1 MIKNNKAWLIKTLV
15 KMNPDIKKKLKKK
28 EFNLI
33 DNGYLDSL
41 MILRLLFEIEK
52 RNKTKINPSKL
63 KREKFSSFES
73 ISKLLK

>member
-1 MIKNNKAWLIKTLV
+1 MAKNNKAWLIQTLINI
-15 KMNPDIKKKLKKK
+15 NPDIKKQLKKK

-52 RNKTKINPSKL
+52 KNKIKINPSKL
-63 KREKFSSFES
+63 KREKFSSIERML
-73 ISKLLK
+73 KLLE

>member
-1 MIKNNKAWLIKTLV
+1 MAKNNKAWLIQTLI
-15 KMNPDIKKKLKKK
+15 KINPDIKKQLNKK

-52 RNKTKINPSKL
+52 KNKIKINPSKL
-63 KREKFSSFES
+63 KREKFSSIERML
-73 ISKLLK
+73 KLLQ

>member
-1 MIKNNKAWLIKTLV
+1 MAKNNKAWLIQTLI
-15 KMNPDIKKKLKKK
+15 KINPDIKKQLNKK

-52 RNKTKINPSKL
+52 KNKIKINPSKL
-63 KREKFSSFES
+63 KREKFSSIERML
-73 ISKLLK
+73 KLLE

>member
-1 MIKNNKAWLIKTLV
+1 MAKNNKAWLIQTLI
-15 KMNPDIKKKLKKK
+15 KINPDIKKQLKKK

-52 RNKTKINPSKL
+52 KNKIKINPSKL
-63 KREKFSSFES
+63 KREKFSSIERML
-73 ISKLLK
+73 KLLE

>member
-1 MIKNNKAWLIKTLV
+1 MSKNNKAWLTQTLIKI
-15 KMNPDIKKKLKKK
+15 NPDIKKQLKKK

-52 RNKTKINPSKL
+52 KNKIKINPSKL
-63 KREKFSSFES
+63 KREKFSSIDS
-73 ISKLLK
+73 ILKLLR